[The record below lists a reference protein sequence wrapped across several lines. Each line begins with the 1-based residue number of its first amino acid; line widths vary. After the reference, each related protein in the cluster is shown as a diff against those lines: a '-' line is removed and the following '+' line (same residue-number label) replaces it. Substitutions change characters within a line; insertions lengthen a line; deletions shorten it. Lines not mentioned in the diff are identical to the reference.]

1 MKFFLAEG
9 ARKSA
14 SRIREGLFTWVY
26 GPTSDF
32 RFGSVLDVVCL
43 NVKFIE
49 LV

>member
-1 MKFFLAEG
+1 M
-9 ARKSA
+9 
-14 SRIREGLFTWVY
+14 WVY

-49 LV
+49 FV